1 MMMAL
6 LQAWHDRGWLRPLDL
21 AFARFIDQHAPG
33 SPPELLL
40 SAALL
45 AHMEGLGH
53 TCLPLDDL
61 CRGELLLTQAE
72 FADAL
77 REQLALMGA
86 DAAAWSSLLH
96 GSPVVNAGDAATT
109 GSAPMVMALGRLYLR
124 RHWRDE
130 RQLVQSMLARTGA
143 HHDRAGLVWGRVT
156 PEAVRQLL
164 DRLFGP
170 PTAEFDWQRLA
181 CAAALRG
188 RLTVLT
194 GGPGTGKTYTA
205 ARLLALLL
213 ATAERPEHLRIG
225 LAAPTGKAAARLA
238 QSIQGAWAGLADRF
252 GKGSGDE
259 LPMAAWAQHL
269 GAARTLHAWL
279 GARPDTRRWAHD
291 EHHPL
296 ALDVLLVDEAS
307 MVHLELMAALLR
319 ALPPHALL
327 VLLGDKDQLASVEAG
342 AVLGDLCRGAE
353 QGGYSA
359 ATAADLARLTGQPLP
374 EAFLL
379 LPPLGEGGDGGGVCA
394 RDGRWRD
401 RAPTPA
407 LPQRGRESNAA
418 DVAASPLAQQTVML
432 RVSRRFGGPIG
443 QLARQVQAGEAGP
456 ALAALRKAKPESGL
470 HLLEAGGQASFMDD
484 APPAALTDRLL
495 ARALDGALGDDG
507 QPIPGYRAVYQALQ
521 QGLQAGWPDAEA
533 HAAWVRQVLHTFDQT
548 RLLTALRSGPW
559 GVAGLNTAVQAAL
572 AEARCIRP
580 GSATASGAGWYAGRP
595 VIVTRNDPATG
606 VFNGDVGLALP
617 PYLPGVGAASS
628 DALRV
633 WFLDGDELRSVLA
646 SRLSAVETAF
656 AMTVHKSQGSEF
668 AHTLL
673 VLPERD
679 NPVLSQELVYTGITR
694 ARRALTVV
702 LPGPT
707 VWPAAV
713 QRRTRRASGLAPAL
727 AAAVDST
734 PAQPSWE
741 AGGL

>member
-1 MMMAL
+1 MMTL

-21 AFARFIDQHAPG
+21 AFARFISEHAPG

-40 SAALL
+40 CAALL

-53 TCLPLDDL
+53 TCLPLDEL

-77 REQLALMGA
+77 REQLVLIGA
-86 DAAAWSSLLH
+86 DAQAWASLLE
-96 GSPVVNAGDAATT
+96 GSPVVNAGDDAAT

-130 RQLVQSMLARTGA
+130 RQLVASMLARTA
-143 HHDRAGLVWGRVT
+143 TLDASPHAGLVWGQAT

-238 QSIQGAWAGLADRF
+238 QSIQSAWAGLAERF

-259 LPMAAWAQHL
+259 LPMATWAQHL

-319 ALPPHALL
+319 ALPAHALL

-359 ATAADLARLTGQPLP
+359 ATAADLAHLTGQPLP
-374 EAFLL
+374 
-379 LPPLGEGGDGGGVCA
+379 
-394 RDGRWRD
+394 
-401 RAPTPA
+401 
-407 LPQRGRESNAA
+407 A
-418 DVAASPLAQQTVML
+418 DYVRTGTSMGSPMAQQTVML

-456 ALAALRKAKPESGL
+456 ALAALRKAQPESGL
-470 HLLEAGGQASFMDD
+470 HLLEAGGQASLMDLMD
-484 APPAALTDRLL
+484 EAPPVALTDRLL

-507 QPIPGYRAVYQALQ
+507 RPIPGYRAVYQRLQ
-521 QGLQAGWPDAEA
+521 HGLQTGWPDAQA
-533 HAAWVRQVLHTFDQT
+533 HAAWVREVLHTFDHT

-559 GVAGLNTAVQAAL
+559 GVEGLNTAVQAAL

-580 GSATASGAGWYAGRP
+580 GAATASGAGWYAGRP

-617 PYLPGVGAASS
+617 PFGAANNES
-628 DALRV
+628 LRV
-633 WFLDGDELRSVLA
+633 WFLDGDDLRSVLA

-734 PAQPSWE
+734 PAQPS
-741 AGGL
+741 

>member
-1 MMMAL
+1 MMTL
-6 LQAWHDRGWLRPLDL
+6 LQAWHARGWLRPLDL
-21 AFARFIDQHAPG
+21 AFARFIGEHAPG
-33 SPPELLL
+33 SSPELLL
-40 SAALL
+40 CAALL

-53 TCLPLDDL
+53 TCLPLDEL
-61 CRGELLLTQAE
+61 CGGELLLTQAE

-77 REQLALMGA
+77 REQLAGMAA
-86 DAAAWSSLLH
+86 DPAHWAPMLAD
-96 GSPVVNAGDAATT
+96 SPVVDAGEAAAT
-109 GSAPMVMALGRLYLR
+109 GSAPMVLALGRLYLR

-130 RQLVQSMLARTGA
+130 RQLVVSMLARTA
-143 HHDRAGLVWGRVT
+143 TLDASPRAGLVWGQAT

-164 DRLFGP
+164 DRLFGT

-238 QSIQGAWAGLADRF
+238 QSIQSAWTGLADRL

-259 LPMAAWAQHL
+259 LPMAAWVQHL

-359 ATAADLARLTGQPLP
+359 ATAADLARLTGQPVP
-374 EAFLL
+374 AEY
-379 LPPLGEGGDGGGVCA
+379 LGTG
-394 RDGRWRD
+394 
-401 RAPTPA
+401 T
-407 LPQRGRESNAA
+407 
-418 DVAASPLAQQTVML
+418 PLAQQTVML

-470 HLLEAGGQASFMDD
+470 HLLEAGGQASLMDD

-495 ARALDGALGDDG
+495 ARALDGALGDNG

-559 GVAGLNTAVQAAL
+559 GVEGLNSAVQAAL

-580 GSATASGAGWYAGRP
+580 GTATASGAGWYAGRP

-617 PYLPGVGAASS
+617 PYLPGVGAANNES
-628 DALRV
+628 LRV
-633 WFLDGDELRSVLA
+633 WFLDGDNLRSVLA

-727 AAAVDST
+727 AAAVDAGA
-734 PAQPSWE
+734 AQSSSE
-741 AGGL
+741 AGGP

>member
-1 MMMAL
+1 MMTL

-21 AFARFIDQHAPG
+21 AFARFIGEHAPG
-33 SPPELLL
+33 SSPELLL

-53 TCLPLDDL
+53 TCLPLDEL

-77 REQLALMGA
+77 REQLAGMAA
-86 DAAAWSSLLH
+86 DPAHWAPMLAD
-96 GSPVVNAGDAATT
+96 SPVVDGSEAATT
-109 GSAPMVMALGRLYLR
+109 GSAPMVLALGRLYLR

-130 RQLVQSMLARTGA
+130 RQLVASMLARTAMVDAGP
-143 HHDRAGLVWGRVT
+143 RAGLVWGQAT

-164 DRLFGP
+164 DRLFGT

-238 QSIQGAWAGLADRF
+238 QSIQSAWTGLADRL

-359 ATAADLARLTGQPLP
+359 ATAADLARLTGQPVP
-374 EAFLL
+374 AEY
-379 LPPLGEGGDGGGVCA
+379 LGTG
-394 RDGRWRD
+394 
-401 RAPTPA
+401 T
-407 LPQRGRESNAA
+407 
-418 DVAASPLAQQTVML
+418 PLAQQTVML

-470 HLLEAGGQASFMDD
+470 HLLEAGGQASLMEE

-507 QPIPGYRAVYQALQ
+507 QPIPGYRAVYQTLQ
-521 QGLQAGWPDAEA
+521 QGLQTAWPSAEA

-548 RLLTALRSGPW
+548 RLLTALRNGPW
-559 GVAGLNTAVQAAL
+559 GVEGLNSAVQAAL

-580 GSATASGAGWYAGRP
+580 GTATASGAGWYAGRP

-617 PYLPGVGAASS
+617 PFGAASNES
-628 DALRV
+628 LRV
-633 WFLDGDELRSVLA
+633 WFLDGDDLRSVLA

-727 AAAVDST
+727 AAAVDVRA
-734 PAQPSWE
+734 AQSSSE